1 MQEQLIE
8 ALYTLR
14 ALLRDEQYAID
25 AMFKD
30 LRMQMVT
37 QRKKTIAQIIS
48 ENYPTS
54 LEESRTTIR
63 ETAEHVTELYQT
75 VRTELVPEVL
85 LPAVDALFE
94 HPERTCEDIIT
105 LNNRKVLFPK
115 IGMTYRGFRLVPY
128 THHWAKFHVDEKYV
142 LTHITVEPM
151 S

>member
-1 MQEQLIE
+1 MQEQLID

-30 LRMQMVT
+30 LRMQITT
-37 QRKKTIAQIIS
+37 QRKKTIAQIIA

-54 LEESRTTIR
+54 LEESRTTIH
-63 ETAEHVTELYQT
+63 ETAEHITELYQT

>member
-1 MQEQLIE
+1 MQEQLID

-14 ALLRDEQYAID
+14 TLLRDEQYAID

-30 LRMQMVT
+30 LRKQMVT
-37 QRKKTIAQIIS
+37 QRKKTIAQIIA

-63 ETAEHVTELYQT
+63 ETAEHVKELYQAL
-75 VRTELVPEVL
+75 RIELVPEVL

-105 LNNRKVLFPK
+105 SYHRGVLFPQ
-115 IGMTYRGFRLVPY
+115 IGMSYRGFRLVQY
-128 THHWAKFHVDEKYV
+128 AHHWAQFHVDDKYV
-142 LTHITVEPM
+142 LTHITVEPFA
-151 S
+151 